1 MRNGPAAVLS
11 SLLAAIA
18 LAVAATPAFQAHARA
33 LNPVETQA
41 PAAAPVQSYE
51 VVRAYPHDPG
61 AFTQGLFFRDGRLFE
76 STGRYPSTVREV
88 RLEDGV
94 VLRRAELPCACFG
107 EGAVDW
113 GDRMIT
119 LTWRNRGGFVWDLET
134 FQPLAVFPYEGE
146 GWGLTRDDRRLI
158 MSDGTA
164 ELRFLDPE
172 TLTETGRVTVTDG
185 GEQVDQ
191 LNELEWVEGEIWANV
206 WQSDRIARID
216 PETGR
221 VKAWLDLSGL
231 IDRLPEGAITDPVD
245 EVLNGIAWDAQGRR
259 LFVTG
264 KHWPLLFEIRVVAPL
279 P

>member
-1 MRNGPAAVLS
+1 MRSGPSAVVT

-18 LAVAATPAFQAHARA
+18 LAVAAAPAVPAHAQTA
-33 LNPVETQA
+33 A
-41 PAAAPVQSYE
+41 PAPASAPVQSYE
-51 VVRAYPHDPG
+51 VVRTYPHDPG

-119 LTWRNRGGFVWDLET
+119 LTWRNGGGFVWDLAT
-134 FQPLAVFPYEGE
+134 FRPLAVFPYEGE

-172 TLTETGRVTVTDG
+172 TLVETGRVTVTDG
-185 GEQVDQ
+185 GRPVEH
-191 LNELEWVEGEIWANV
+191 LNELEWVEGEVWANV
-206 WQSDRIARID
+206 WQSERIARID

-221 VKAWLDLSGL
+221 VTAWLDLTGL
-231 IDRLPEGAITDPVD
+231 SDRLPEGAIADPVD
-245 EVLNGIAWDAQGRR
+245 EVLNGVAWDAEGRR

-264 KHWPLLFEIRVVAPL
+264 KHWPLLFEIRPTPL